1 MKRSRKREKTS
12 NKRRKTINLPEI
24 CIEDD
29 YGGELDQLSTSLIQF
44 PPSVVDDDSDTS
56 DELPQVLS
64 KVKSEKIM
72 KGDLVWVKHNVKN
85 CYWPSYVKSVEGTK
99 ISIYFIS
106 YNKFTKGER
115 SWKYNI
121 KSKKIKRFDDG
132 DYKLMV
138 EAGRR
143 HYNKINDENG
153 LALFNNAVDLAETY
167 SLERC
172 KDLLKDEKDILK
184 YFNSNGF
191 SVCYEQ
197 CLEEHRGGGGEGVVT
212 PGVSMTPS
220 DPSTPDNCMTPCDPA
235 APVDPTTPTD
245 PTIPKDPA
253 TPDNLVT
260 PNDPVT
266 PCDPLTPGNPTKRK
280 IPDNPSLKYFNRR
293 NEKIV
298 CYITEGKCDK
308 TMVKV
313 FNQEQKSPRMKSY
326 LRKWGKLPG
335 ESRGKDL
342 DYVYFED
349 EKQLKVVC
357 DYLGKFVADNCG
369 KLSLIESDDLIFRV
383 LLPEATIESISKVQ
397 RRKPSDAEKIY
408 TRGYKGRMVTFDP
421 CLTSPLTEDDET
433 KMKRRIKNFA
443 F

>member
-1 MKRSRKREKTS
+1 MKRSRKRDKTS

-64 KVKSEKIM
+64 KVKLEKIM
-72 KGDLVWVKHNVKN
+72 KGDLVWVKHNVKD

-138 EAGRR
+138 EDGRR

-153 LALFNNAVDLAETY
+153 LTLFNNAVDLAETY
-167 SLERC
+167 SLERS
-172 KDLLKDEKDILK
+172 KDLLKDEKDVFK
-184 YFNSNGF
+184 YFSSNGF

-197 CLEEHRGGGGEGVVT
+197 CIEEHRGEGGKGAEEAATPGNPAT

-220 DPSTPDNCMTPCDPA
+220 DPA
-235 APVDPTTPTD
+235 APINPATPTD
-245 PTIPKDPA
+245 PTTPKDPA

-260 PNDPVT
+260 HNDPVT
-266 PCDPLTPGNPTKRK
+266 PGEPMTPNNPTTRK
-280 IPDNPSLKYFNRR
+280 VPDNPSLKYFNRR

-308 TMVKV
+308 TMVRIFK
-313 FNQEQKSPRMKSY
+313 QEQKSLRMNSY

-335 ESRGKDL
+335 ESREKDL
-342 DYVYFED
+342 NYVYFED
-349 EKQLKVVC
+349 EKQLKAVC

-383 LLPEATIESISKVQ
+383 FLPEATIESISKVQ

-421 CLTSPLTEDDET
+421 CLTSPLTKDDET
-433 KMKRRIKNFA
+433 TMKRRIRNFV